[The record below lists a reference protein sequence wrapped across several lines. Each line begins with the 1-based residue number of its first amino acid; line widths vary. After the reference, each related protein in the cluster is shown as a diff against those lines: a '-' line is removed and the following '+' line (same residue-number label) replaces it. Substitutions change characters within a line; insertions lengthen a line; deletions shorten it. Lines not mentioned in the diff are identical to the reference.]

1 MKFWK
6 TAATFA
12 IGFVVGIGCLDTASR
27 ADDYPSRTIALVV
40 PFPPGGPSDVVA
52 RIVAEGMSR
61 VLGQT
66 MIIENV
72 GGTGGTIGTARV
84 AAATPD
90 ATRCWPPAWA
100 RTSPRRCS
108 RPVSAAIRPRISS
121 RSG

>member
-6 TAATFA
+6 PAALFAVALVAGIACLATAT
-12 IGFVVGIGCLDTASR
+12 R
-27 ADDYPSRTIALVV
+27 ADDYPSRTIALIV

-72 GGTGGTIGTARV
+72 GGAGGTIGTARV

-90 ATRCWPPAWA
+90 GYTLLAAGMGSHAVSYTHLRAHETRHDLVC
-100 RTSPRRCS
+100 
-108 RPVSAAIRPRISS
+108 
-121 RSG
+121 